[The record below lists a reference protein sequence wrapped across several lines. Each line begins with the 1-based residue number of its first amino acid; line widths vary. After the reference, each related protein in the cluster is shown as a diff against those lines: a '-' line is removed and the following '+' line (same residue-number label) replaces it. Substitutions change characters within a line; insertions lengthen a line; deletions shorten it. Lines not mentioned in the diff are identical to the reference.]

1 MLDILPSTLVLLEFN
16 LFYNKTTRSSM
27 FLYALSI
34 FFSTPNFSVLVSI
47 LLTLETNV
55 SVFLGASLSTTL
67 LSLLKSVKAV
77 LNSSTSILSGSTF

>member
-16 LFYNKTTRSSM
+16 LFYNKATRSSM
-27 FLYALSI
+27 FLYTLSI
-34 FFSTPNFSVLVSI
+34 FFSTPNLSVLVSI

-67 LSLLKSVKAV
+67 VSLLK
-77 LNSSTSILSGSTF
+77 

>member
-27 FLYALSI
+27 FLYTLSI
-34 FFSTPNFSVLVSI
+34 FFSTPNLSVLVSI

-67 LSLLKSVKAV
+67 VSLLK
-77 LNSSTSILSGSTF
+77 